1 MWKADSVG
9 ERSEELSGEHQNGMQ
24 RKDSVFS
31 SDTNNTKISKGTNHS
46 SSAVSVHSRS
56 TSSSHTEK
64 WTYLFKEADAA
75 FKPVDSV
82 IVQGDDRKISMHPD
96 GVDVVPG
103 ELNRV
108 RGGKPNTLR
117 TTRFTLLTWIPLSLM
132 QQFKRIANIYFLFIC
147 VIVCFPWSP
156 KSWHSKLGPFVLVLF
171 WTACKDMYED
181 LRRRRDDRAE
191 NSQAV
196 RRLVKGKNGLK
207 DRFEEVTW
215 KDVLVGDVL
224 FIEKDDA
231 FPADTLLLHPAGGS
245 ECFISTVMLDGET
258 SLKERSAPSVFEA
271 LSRECGK
278 KSQHWL
284 AMQAESDAGA
294 PARKS
299 GQKTELA
306 RTKSMDNAEDE
317 AGRSWK
323 EMEPEFHK
331 YFSTMCQVGLDI
343 KLAAPTPTLQD
354 VRGGIHMRSKD
365 AASGATAVCPFGE
378 INFLP
383 RGCVL
388 RNTAWVLGIAAYVGD
403 DSKCRLNAMQ
413 GRVNKFSN
421 MQVNLNNVIVG
432 LLGFLLA
439 LCSAATIVFVAGEGT
454 LAEPTGEHPIIMFF
468 KFIIIFYHIVPLSLY
483 VVYEMLKLL
492 LGYLLASDKQMVDPD
507 TGEGALP
514 RTADLM
520 EEMGQISFVFS
531 DKTGTLTRNEMV
543 FAQCDI
549 NGTDMGEFR
558 GDGAPGL
565 EKVKQLLSDGLSEN
579 TSVSDQDFC
588 SVVDFFTCLA
598 VCHSVVRERPPEDG
612 TDPGGMGDACPLP
625 QDTPRTVN
633 SDATAST
640 AVYSGASPDEVAL
653 VNAANQVGISFKG
666 RKRKYAGSSS
676 ELIVH
681 GPGEKQRTFV
691 QLFELPFSS
700 DRKRMSVIVRHKGD
714 IWCITKG
721 ADSVMEGLLREPL
734 SADSQTHLNTYAA
747 KGLRTLIIGMK
758 KVSQEEW
765 EEWSADYITAREV
778 INTTKESGMAAVA
791 ARIEKGLKF
800 VGITAV
806 DDRLQDQ
813 VQETISL
820 VKEMGIRLWV
830 LTGDKTETAVDIARS
845 CSLFTSSTTLA
856 YAVKGSSAKD
866 AEDRLLKAYSELEG
880 KADAGIVLDGQTL
893 LHALKSPECRKVIYD
908 LGMVSRSC
916 ICARLSP
923 QQKLQLVQLVRE
935 QDPKTI
941 TLSVGDGA
949 NDVPMI
955 YGAHVG
961 VAIRGKE
968 GTQAVQASDIAI
980 SQFRFLMP
988 LLQCHGRRAYRRVAL
1003 FLSFFL
1009 YKNITLIMLDI
1020 VWMFQYQF
1028 KGMVA
1033 VPEWLSINFNPVFT
1047 SLHMLL
1053 VLGLDKDIP
1062 DEAANKNPN
1071 LYKIG
1076 PARALF
1082 NVKTFSVWVVLACY
1096 HGIVCW
1102 CIPYYLIDPNI
1113 NDCPVDSDG
1122 NAITTGNSE
1131 CLAKEV
1137 RSDFWVSSV
1146 TSFSCVVFV
1155 VCLKLMLVAQNP
1167 LGLHTWLPTLIT
1179 FIMFFIAI
1187 FCFSY
1192 VWFGPTLQPNMKGMF
1207 GEMIGDNMVYVSVLA
1222 VIVVALTPDAVMVA
1236 TQKLFYPTELDK
1248 ARRRSK
1254 QGGAPEQ

>member
-520 EEMGQISFVFS
+520 EEMGQISFIFS

-543 FAQCDI
+543 FAECDI
-549 NGTDMGEFR
+549 GGTDMGEFR
-558 GDGAPGL
+558 GNDAPGL
-565 EKVKQLLSDGLSEN
+565 QKVKQVFGDGEEGEAGHASTA
-579 TSVSDQDFC
+579 TSPTFHNM
-588 SVVDFFTCLA
+588 VDFFTCLA
-598 VCHSVVRERPPEDG
+598 VCHSVVRERQADCKQSAEPNG
-612 TDPGGMGDACPLP
+612 AG
-625 QDTPRTVN
+625 N
-633 SDATAST
+633 SSVKPTAL
-640 AVYSGASPDEVAL
+640 YSGASPDEVAL
-653 VNAANQVGISFKG
+653 VDAACNAGIEFKG
-666 RKRKYAGSSS
+666 RKRRYAGSSS
-676 ELIVH
+676 ELIVR
-681 GPGEKQRTFV
+681 GPGSKERVFV

-961 VAIRGKE
+961 IAIRGKE
-968 GTQAVQASDIAI
+968 GTQAMQASDIAI

-988 LLQCHGRRAYRRVAL
+988 LLQCHGRRAYRRVAM
-1003 FLSFFL
+1003 FLCFFL

-1020 VWMFQYQF
+1020 VWMFQYKFQ
-1028 KGMVA
+1028 GLIA
-1033 VPEWLSINFNPVFT
+1033 VPEWLSINFNPIFT

-1053 VLGLDKDIP
+1053 ILALDKDIS
-1062 DEAANKNPN
+1062 DEQANKNPA
-1071 LYKIG
+1071 LYKVG
-1076 PARALF
+1076 PARKLF
-1082 NVKTFSVWVVLACY
+1082 NVKVFSKWVILACY
-1096 HGIVCW
+1096 HGVVCW
-1102 CIPYYLIDPNI
+1102 TIPYTILDPDIDNVVKTEP
-1113 NDCPVDSDG
+1113 
-1122 NAITTGNSE
+1122 
-1131 CLAKEV
+1131 
-1137 RSDFWVSSV
+1137 SDFWVSSV

-1179 FIMFFIAI
+1179 FVMFFIVI

-1192 VWFGPTLQPNMKGMF
+1192 VWFGPTMQPNMKGMF
-1207 GEMIGDNMVYVSVLA
+1207 GDMIGNSKVYMSVAA
-1222 VIVVALTPDAVMVA
+1222 VCLVALTPDVIMLV
-1236 TQKLFYPTELDK
+1236 TEKLFFPSDLDK
-1248 ARRRSK
+1248 ARRRSR
-1254 QGGAPEQ
+1254 QLSSPEQ

>member
-520 EEMGQISFVFS
+520 EEMGQISFIFS

-543 FAQCDI
+543 FAECDI
-549 NGTDMGEFR
+549 GGTDMGEFR
-558 GDGAPGL
+558 GNDAPGL
-565 EKVKQLLSDGLSEN
+565 QKVKQVFGDGEEGEAGHASTA
-579 TSVSDQDFC
+579 TSPTFHNM
-588 SVVDFFTCLA
+588 VDFFTCLA
-598 VCHSVVRERPPEDG
+598 VCHSVVRERQADCKQSAEPNG
-612 TDPGGMGDACPLP
+612 AG
-625 QDTPRTVN
+625 N
-633 SDATAST
+633 SSVKPTAL
-640 AVYSGASPDEVAL
+640 YSGASPDEVAL
-653 VNAANQVGISFKG
+653 VDAACNAGIEFKG
-666 RKRKYAGSSS
+666 RKRRYAGSSS
-676 ELIVH
+676 ELIVR
-681 GPGEKQRTFV
+681 GPGSKERVFV

-961 VAIRGKE
+961 IAIRGKE
-968 GTQAVQASDIAI
+968 GTQAMQASDIAI

-988 LLQCHGRRAYRRVAL
+988 LLQCHGRRAYRRVAM
-1003 FLSFFL
+1003 FLCFFL

-1020 VWMFQYQF
+1020 VWMFQYKFQ
-1028 KGMVA
+1028 GLIA
-1033 VPEWLSINFNPVFT
+1033 VPEWLSINFNPIFT

-1053 VLGLDKDIP
+1053 ILALDKDIS
-1062 DEAANKNPN
+1062 DEQANKNPA
-1071 LYKIG
+1071 LYKVG
-1076 PARALF
+1076 PARKLF
-1082 NVKTFSVWVVLACY
+1082 NVKVFSKWVILACY
-1096 HGIVCW
+1096 HGVVCW
-1102 CIPYYLIDPNI
+1102 TIPYTILDPDIDNVVKTEP
-1113 NDCPVDSDG
+1113 
-1122 NAITTGNSE
+1122 
-1131 CLAKEV
+1131 
-1137 RSDFWVSSV
+1137 SDFWVSSV

-1179 FIMFFIAI
+1179 FVMFFIVI

-1192 VWFGPTLQPNMKGMF
+1192 VWFGPTMQPNMKGMF
-1207 GEMIGDNMVYVSVLA
+1207 GLMVENSMVPASIGTA
-1222 VIVVALTPDAVMVA
+1222 IVVALAPDLVLILLK
-1236 TQKLFYPTELDK
+1236 KLLNPSELDK
-1248 ARRRSK
+1248 AKRKS
-1254 QGGAPEQ
+1254 QTGG

>member
-1 MWKADSVG
+1 MDDVFAEVPSA
-9 ERSEELSGEHQNGMQ
+9 SSAPPLQ
-24 RKDSVFS
+24 RTMSSFS
-31 SDTNNTKISKGTNHS
+31 LGSRNSKGTQVS
-46 SSAVSVHSRS
+46 DSDSASVTTGNTETSRS
-56 TSSSHTEK
+56 EK
-64 WTYLFKEADAA
+64 WGYLFKDQEKEPEFNAL
-75 FKPVDSV
+75 DSGV
-82 IVQGDDRKISMHPD
+82 LQSGERKISVSPE
-96 GVDVVPG
+96 GIETLPR
-103 ELNRV
+103 ELNKV
-108 RGGKPNTLR
+108 KAGKPNTLR
-117 TTRFTLLTWIPLSLM
+117 TTRFTFVTWIPLSLM
-132 QQFKRIANIYFLFIC
+132 HQFKRVANIYFLFIC

-156 KSWHSKLGPFVLVLF
+156 KTWHSKLGPFVLVLL

-215 KDVLVGDVL
+215 KDSGEDKKVPIPRHPWEVRHPW
-224 FIEKDDA
+224 DA
-231 FPADTLLLHPAGGS
+231 TGEFRRPRTGPSLDAGPAAVRLHRRMTAAH
-245 ECFISTVMLDGET
+245 CFISTVMLDGET

-278 KSQHWL
+278 KSQNWL
-284 AMQAESDAGA
+284 AMQAENDAGA

-388 RNTAWVLGIAAYVGD
+388 RNTPWVLGIAAYVGD

-468 KFIIIFYHIVPLSLY
+468 NLY

-520 EEMGQISFVFS
+520 EEMGQISFIFS

-543 FAQCDI
+543 FAECDI
-549 NGTDMGEFR
+549 GGTDMGEFR
-558 GDGAPGL
+558 GNDAPGL
-565 EKVKQLLSDGLSEN
+565 QKVKQVFGDGEEGEAGHASTA
-579 TSVSDQDFC
+579 TSPTFHNM
-588 SVVDFFTCLA
+588 VDFFTCLA
-598 VCHSVVRERPPEDG
+598 VCHSVVRERQADCKQSAEPNG
-612 TDPGGMGDACPLP
+612 AG
-625 QDTPRTVN
+625 N
-633 SDATAST
+633 SSVKPTAL
-640 AVYSGASPDEVAL
+640 YSGASPDEVAL
-653 VNAANQVGISFKG
+653 VDAACNAGIEFKG
-666 RKRKYAGSSS
+666 RKRRYAGSSS
-676 ELIVH
+676 ELIVR
-681 GPGEKQRTFV
+681 GPGSKERVFV

-961 VAIRGKE
+961 IAIRGKE
-968 GTQAVQASDIAI
+968 GTQAMQASDIAI

-988 LLQCHGRRAYRRVAL
+988 LLQCHGRRAYRRVAM
-1003 FLSFFL
+1003 FLCFFL

-1020 VWMFQYQF
+1020 VWMFQYKF
-1028 KGMVA
+1028 KGLIA
-1033 VPEWLSINFNPVFT
+1033 VPEWLSINFNPIFT

-1053 VLGLDKDIP
+1053 ILALDKDIS
-1062 DEAANKNPN
+1062 DEQANKNPA
-1071 LYKIG
+1071 LYKVG
-1076 PARALF
+1076 PARKLF
-1082 NVKTFSVWVVLACY
+1082 NVKVFSKWVILACY
-1096 HGIVCW
+1096 HGVVCW
-1102 CIPYYLIDPNI
+1102 TIPYTILDPDIDNVVKTEP
-1113 NDCPVDSDG
+1113 
-1122 NAITTGNSE
+1122 
-1131 CLAKEV
+1131 
-1137 RSDFWVSSV
+1137 SDFWVSSV

-1179 FIMFFIAI
+1179 FVMFFIVI

-1192 VWFGPTLQPNMKGMF
+1192 VWFGPTMQPNMKGMF
-1207 GEMIGDNMVYVSVLA
+1207 GDMIGNSKVYMSVAA
-1222 VIVVALTPDAVMVA
+1222 VCLVALTPDVIMLV
-1236 TQKLFYPTELDK
+1236 TEKLFFPSDLDK
-1248 ARRRSK
+1248 ARRRSR
-1254 QGGAPEQ
+1254 QLSSPEQ